1 MVYKVQHTFNSEII
15 IPICAMRNNVDFIVS
30 KAKEP
35 LILTSDNVKCKA
47 AFYTIA
53 NIVDLEADVKRIY
66 KMSAWDFI
74 KRWYENLRFIDSMS
88 FIKMTL
94 VRIKND
100 EQSGELQE

>member
-1 MVYKVQHTFNSEII
+1 MVFKVQHTYNNEII

-35 LILTSDNVKCKA
+35 LILTSDNVKWKA

-53 NIVDLEADVKRIY
+53 NIVDLEAYVKSIY

-74 KRWYENLRFIDSMS
+74 KRWYEKLRFIDSMS

-94 VRIKND
+94 VKIKND